1 MHAHIPSS
9 PLDGL
14 DCLAR
19 NIKNKVKDEKWRAR
33 LLFFFFLEEVIVF
46 VHCSFCLMFLYVI
59 GALEGV
65 KVDKELL
72 GLEICTGYSW
82 TAFASTT
89 PMLGGGVFWFILGL
103 Q

>member
-1 MHAHIPSS
+1 MHAHIHSS

-46 VHCSFCLMFLYVI
+46 VHCSFL
-59 GALEGV
+59 
-65 KVDKELL
+65 
-72 GLEICTGYSW
+72 SN
-82 TAFASTT
+82 
-89 PMLGGGVFWFILGL
+89 VFVCHWSIRRRKSG
-103 Q
+103 